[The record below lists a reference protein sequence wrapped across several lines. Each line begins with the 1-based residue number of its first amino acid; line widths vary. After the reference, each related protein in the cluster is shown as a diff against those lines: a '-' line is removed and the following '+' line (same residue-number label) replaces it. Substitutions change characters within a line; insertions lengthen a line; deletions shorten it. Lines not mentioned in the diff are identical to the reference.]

1 MDHSILT
8 EVIVL
13 LAVSVFIV
21 ATFRRLHLPPIIG
34 YLGVGMI
41 TGPHGMSWV
50 SSTHDLHFISE
61 FGVVFLL
68 FSIGL
73 EFSLGKLWQ
82 MRHSVL
88 GIGGGQV
95 TITAGIFGLMTLA
108 LGLPWETAFVVGGAL
123 AMSSTA
129 IVIKQLNEQVELN
142 SRHGQLS
149 VGVLLFQDLAVVPF
163 LVLIPLLTADSG
175 DGQMV
180 AMLSWAFLKGTI
192 VFVVMMS
199 VGHLLKPLFHEV
211 ALAKS
216 TELFTLT
223 VLLITLGA
231 AYLTEALG
239 LSLALG
245 AFLAGVMLSE
255 THYKHQI
262 ELDIRPFQ
270 DVLLGLFFITV
281 GMITDFHVLMDLWYW
296 IFSVALA
303 LLLVKAVLVFGV
315 AKALKVNEGVSLRAG
330 LVLSQGGEFGFVLL
344 ALAVKSS
351 AIADDVQQFV
361 LSVIFVSMLLAPFVI
376 RLNGRI
382 ATAWCGLSYR
392 RGIDEMVEH
401 VAEDAGQMEGHVI
414 LCGYGHVGQKV
425 ATVLDNESFSWVAL
439 DLNPELMEASG
450 HLRHVHFGDACRSEI
465 LTAAGLDRAKAVV
478 ITFVDLGATVKLL
491 HQIRALSVDIAVIVR
506 SKDDL
511 DVALLRE
518 LGATEII
525 PELVESSMMVVSQLL
540 VQLDV
545 DADSVFQEMEA
556 AWRSRYPSTRGRKQ
570 G

>member
-351 AIADDVQQFV
+351 A
-361 LSVIFVSMLLAPFVI
+361 
-376 RLNGRI
+376 
-382 ATAWCGLSYR
+382 
-392 RGIDEMVEH
+392 
-401 VAEDAGQMEGHVI
+401 
-414 LCGYGHVGQKV
+414 
-425 ATVLDNESFSWVAL
+425 
-439 DLNPELMEASG
+439 
-450 HLRHVHFGDACRSEI
+450 
-465 LTAAGLDRAKAVV
+465 
-478 ITFVDLGATVKLL
+478 
-491 HQIRALSVDIAVIVR
+491 
-506 SKDDL
+506 
-511 DVALLRE
+511 
-518 LGATEII
+518 
-525 PELVESSMMVVSQLL
+525 
-540 VQLDV
+540 
-545 DADSVFQEMEA
+545 
-556 AWRSRYPSTRGRKQ
+556 
-570 G
+570 